1 MGKFSSYTILYVDD
15 EQWIMEGLVKLLELE
30 FKVLTTP
37 SADAALALIETQE
50 HSIDLILLD
59 IMMSQGRNVVDSER
73 GRTSGLA
80 LANVLSSKEINIP
93 IVAYTVLPDRKIHSQ
108 LRAIRNVKEVVM
120 KADSN
125 EYLFS
130 VIKRILLPQQK

>member
-1 MGKFSSYTILYVDD
+1 MLIERNTYTGYILRTNIYVFLKCFRSQNESGLGGIVGKFSSYTILYVDD

-30 FKVLTTP
+30 FKVLTTS

-73 GRTSGLA
+73 GRTSGWL
-80 LANVLSSKEINIP
+80 LQT
-93 IVAYTVLPDRKIHSQ
+93 YFHRRKLIFQ
-108 LRAIRNVKEVVM
+108 
-120 KADSN
+120 
-125 EYLFS
+125 
-130 VIKRILLPQQK
+130 